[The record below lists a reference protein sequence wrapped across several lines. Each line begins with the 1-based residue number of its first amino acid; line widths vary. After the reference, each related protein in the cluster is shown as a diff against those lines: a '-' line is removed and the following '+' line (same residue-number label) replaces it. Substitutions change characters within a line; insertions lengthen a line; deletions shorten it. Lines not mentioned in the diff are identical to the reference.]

1 MAASNSKYC
10 PFSAFNFWLRINCGI
25 KKQKINLFKVQ
36 FDVVRV
42 QSQNR
47 EKDPGQKSLCPE
59 KDLGQ
64 KRGHGHEKDQN
75 LGVLAQELLDQGG
88 QGRNDQGLKDQ
99 DHQEN
104 GDLVLKYPDLVDQDR
119 EFLDHVDPGQE
130 FLEHEGYL
138 GRNDLVLDFLELE
151 DLLSQI
157 TDDDQFQKKDHGLD
171 QNENDHGQNQK
182 KNQKKNLKIHHQKK

>member
-1 MAASNSKYC
+1 M
-10 PFSAFNFWLRINCGI
+10 R
-25 KKQKINLFKVQ
+25 
-36 FDVVRV
+36 
-42 QSQNR
+42 
-47 EKDPGQKSLCPE
+47 
-59 KDLGQ
+59 
-64 KRGHGHEKDQN
+64 
-75 LGVLAQELLDQGG
+75 
-88 QGRNDQGLKDQ
+88 
-99 DHQEN
+99 EN